1 MIRYNLMYH
10 IRPFGGTICSYHVR
24 PFSGNPKLLIFRKL
38 SLFDILKITF
48 FVSLFPTRLLSLL
61 CNWKE
66 FILLYSGVFV
76 YCSQEKYSRVCIYP
90 ESIRKFTEPNIQRC
104 LNYQFLQHCSPGCRT
119 PLNLKFLGVFLSFFF
134 TLLMIFKPI
143 LIFCSND
150 CKNKFQVE

>member
-24 PFSGNPKLLIFRKL
+24 PFSGNPKLLILRKL

-76 YCSQEKYSRVCIYP
+76 YCSQEKYSRVCTHILKVFANLLNP
-90 ESIRKFTEPNIQRC
+90 TSRDVLTINSCNIVAPGAEPR
-104 LNYQFLQHCSPGCRT
+104 
-119 PLNLKFLGVFLSFFF
+119 
-134 TLLMIFKPI
+134 
-143 LIFCSND
+143 
-150 CKNKFQVE
+150 